1 MILPVAQASWTRYR
15 YPAVF
20 GPVVTH
26 LVTHRSVMAH
36 TSRVPS

>member
-1 MILPVAQASWTRYR
+1 
-15 YPAVF
+15 VF

-36 TSRVPS
+36 TSRDAPETGR